1 MDRPPASRISAS
13 SSRENGEN
21 ARIRPLRCPLYVYP
35 RLNLPRFFVPF
46 SIEFER
52 HTFSFGLLDRSVSSL
67 YSSLVNA
74 NEIYMPSTLGRIH
87 SMEDTL
93 FRRYTTRCLGICV
106 HNASRDS
113 IDLRRAPSRSNR
125 AGKKRRE
132 PTFVNEVETKTTTRH
147 GRSSSFLKK

>member
-74 NEIYMPSTLGRIH
+74 NEIYMPSTLCRKDSQYGGYTVSPIYD
-87 SMEDTL
+87 SVS
-93 FRRYTTRCLGICV
+93 RY
-106 HNASRDS
+106 
-113 IDLRRAPSRSNR
+113 LRAQ
-125 AGKKRRE
+125 RE
-132 PTFVNEVETKTTTRH
+132 PRFH
-147 GRSSSFLKK
+147 RSSSSPFALESRGEKEEGAHLRKRSRDEDDHQTRAKLVLP